1 MPKSEI
7 HINRN
12 LNDSESELFK
22 SSNRSNTRLVE
33 YARMRDSAIEKIE
46 VKHTH

>member
-7 HINRN
+7 HINRD
-12 LNDSESELFK
+12 LNDSESEWFK
-22 SSNRSNTRLVE
+22 SSNSGYTRPE

-46 VKHTH
+46 VKLTH